1 MQQTKERGFL
11 HGALQSHIWDTRIKS
26 ANVTKMERIFGYM
39 LGPFGVM
46 LLQSIVNSYFNQYL
60 TDVRGFTV
68 SKGDRRARLYGIQG
82 TLDRVVHGR
91 FSGRFKGH

>member
-39 LGPFGVM
+39 LGPFGVIRRHAAAVDCQQ
-46 LLQSIVNSYFNQYL
+46 LLQSVP
-60 TDVRGFTV
+60 
-68 SKGDRRARLYGIQG
+68 DRRARLYGIQG